1 MSEET
6 FETFL
11 DAWLMNPTV
20 PYPQDGYTG
29 LMAREG
35 KLPELTFH
43 GWLVRLCILMF

>member
-11 DAWLMNPTV
+11 DAWLGNSIV
-20 PYPQDGYTG
+20 PYTRDGYTG

-43 GWLVRLCILMF
+43 G